1 MLSKLFNKKRRMLSS
16 RIAYGTPVVHSFRKR
31 TSSPSKIK
39 ATFKTT
45 IITVAILLTAYGI
58 FFSNYF
64 KIKEIIIADE
74 NFENQ
79 IIGEQIKENLKSA
92 LNKNIFFT
100 KTGELEFSVLKK
112 IPELEK
118 VTISKN
124 YPSTIEIE
132 FLKYPLVANIINE
145 SSNLKK
151 NYIVNSIGYATK
163 EDFENPS
170 LPYIHIKSDEP
181 INTKKTVIEQK
192 KLQYILDAAKNFED
206 KFGMKIKEIIYKPIP
221 KEVHLFTEKNFYI
234 WLDMQIPSENQFRKL
249 KKALAKLD
257 IYKENLNYIDLRIAG
272 GNGDKIIY
280 KRR

>member
-1 MLSKLFNKKRRMLSS
+1 MLSS
-16 RIAYGTPVVHSFRKR
+16 RITYGTPMVNSLRKR

-39 ATFKTT
+39 TIFKIAVITAT
-45 IITVAILLTAYGI
+45 ILLAGYGI
-58 FFSNYF
+58 FLSNYF
-64 KIKEIIIADE
+64 KIKEIIIVDE

-79 IIGEQIKENLKSA
+79 TIGEEIKEILKNT
-92 LNKNIFFT
+92 LNKNIFLT
-100 KTGELEFSVLKK
+100 KAEELEFSILKK

-118 VTISKN
+118 VTVSKN
-124 YPSTIEIE
+124 YPSTIEVE
-132 FLKYPLVANIINE
+132 FSKYPLVANIINE
-145 SSNLKK
+145 SANLKK
-151 NYIVNSIGYATK
+151 SYIVNSIGYATK

-170 LPYIHIKSDEP
+170 LPYIRIKSDEP

-206 KFGMKIKEIIYKPIP
+206 KFGMKIKETIYKPIP
-221 KEVHLFTEKNFYI
+221 KEVHLLTEKNFYI
-234 WLDMQIPSENQFRKL
+234 WLDMQIPSEEQFRKL

-280 KRR
+280 KRK